1 MPTVAN
7 LVGGGLGISTGQAIL
22 NNRLIDTLPM
32 DDPSV
37 TAAHVL
43 AAGAQGLRQAFPNPK
58 DLVAV
63 LTSYL
68 TGLRAAWV
76 FSVAMSGAA
85 FITAFAGEWRSINE
99 PPKNAESPTKSPS
112 ATVQVED

>member
-1 MPTVAN
+1 
-7 LVGGGLGISTGQAIL
+7 VG
-22 NNRLIDTLPM
+22 NR
-32 DDPSV
+32 SV

-58 DLVAV
+58 DLAAV

-68 TGLRAAWV
+68 IGLKAAWV
-76 FSVAMSGAA
+76 FSIAMSGAA

-99 PPKNAESPTKSPS
+99 PPTNANSSTKTPPV
-112 ATVQVED
+112 AEEVKA